1 MALTYEN
8 LIASWITHFLETTS
22 EAPETCAEIFYHP
35 GSEMRLTDVGGE
47 VHEARGI
54 ADIRRVY
61 EAFETR
67 FKHSRMYGLQLAV
80 FREAGRWCMSVEG
93 MHLQLNGHLMATKR
107 VFVLAFVPTV
117 EGGGHVILV
126 SKDTGEFRDRG
137 MLPAVPEGGLTPPKY
152 GGRAQGPRFFLA
164 GPTSIRSTSV
174 GQPNTNGSSNM
185 SSPLEPLSPDGS
197 NGSGGVGGSGD
208 SGGNNAPSFEQP
220 PQQQPQQQPEQ
231 QKAQQQQQQPA
242 PQEGDHDG
250 QVADPQQQPQQQPEQ
265 QQAAD
270 MATPAAP
277 VPEVPGAPANDNDAD
292 NDEEEEEEEEE
303 ETSEDGEGEGQGAA
317 DGDGGEGQDAANRA
331 DEAAGANQVGNVVG
345 RPPVVVQPR
354 VGGAVVA
361 AAPLVTLNDTGPTLE
376 ESVSMARARHPRPQ
390 QQAQPAQNGAGS
402 GHQGG
407 VRGGGARGHP
417 HGQRYWRERPDKVF
431 RNGAGIGAAPK
442 VVQGSVEP
450 SQWLFCSD
458 TPDDIDNL
466 SEKDCDTLLKRLNEA
481 IKYHIPHGKVLEI
494 EQPADIQR
502 IRDKSRHIP
511 YYKPPTFVFIK
522 MDSITTA
529 EAFLRLEARSKGQT
543 PYHQRG
549 AEGKPTGPSSPYA
562 AVLSPFGRL
571 TWRKSDREKRFGG
584 PSGRGGGSPASPGN
598 RGGGRGWCGGGP
610 PAGRGDAGRRGRG
623 AGADRGGM
631 RGARG
636 GPRGR

>member
-8 LIASWITHFLETTS
+8 LIASWITHFLETMS

-61 EAFETR
+61 EAYETR

-80 FREAGRWCMSVEG
+80 FREAGRWCLSVEG
-93 MHLQLNGHLMATKR
+93 MHLQLSGHLWAAKR

-117 EGGGHVILV
+117 EDGGCVILV

-137 MLPAVPEGGLTPPKY
+137 MHPALPAGGLAPPNY
-152 GGRAQGPRFFLA
+152 GGHAFGPRFPL

-174 GQPNTNGSSNM
+174 GQQNTNGSSNM
-185 SSPLEPLSPDGS
+185 SSPLEPLSSDGS
-197 NGSGGVGGSGD
+197 NGSGGSGG
-208 SGGNNAPSFEQP
+208 SGGNNAPS
-220 PQQQPQQQPEQ
+220 PE
-231 QKAQQQQQQPA
+231 QQQQP
-242 PQEGDHDG
+242 
-250 QVADPQQQPQQQPEQ
+250 QQPQQQPEQ
-265 QQAAD
+265 QQAQQQPQQPQQPAPQEGGHDGQVVADPHQQPAGDPVQQVAD

-277 VPEVPGAPANDNDAD
+277 VPEVPEAPADN
-292 NDEEEEEEEEE
+292 NDEEVHDEDED
-303 ETSEDGEGEGQGAA
+303 ETDEDGEFEGEENGAA
-317 DGDGGEGQDAANRA
+317 DGDGGEGQDATNGA
-331 DEAAGANQVGNVVG
+331 DEAAGANQVGVVVG

-354 VGGAVVA
+354 AGGAVVA
-361 AAPLVTLNDTGPTLE
+361 TAPLVTLNNTGPTLQ

-390 QQAQPAQNGAGS
+390 HQAQPAQNGAGS

-407 VRGGGARGHP
+407 GGGAGGHP
-417 HGQRYWRERPDKVF
+417 HGHGHGRERPQQVF
-431 RNGAGIGAAPK
+431 RNGAGIGAAPM
-442 VVQGSVEP
+442 VLQGSIEP

-458 TPDDIDNL
+458 TPDDIDTL
-466 SEKDCDTLLKRLNEA
+466 SEKDCDKLLKRLNEA
-481 IKYHIPHGKVLEI
+481 IKYHIPNGKVLEI
-494 EQPADIQR
+494 ERPAA
-502 IRDKSRHIP
+502 SRMANPNPHFS
-511 YYKPPTFVFIK
+511 PPTFVFIK

-562 AVLSPFGRL
+562 AGR
-571 TWRKSDREKRFGG
+571 TEEECGG
-584 PSGRGGGSPASPGN
+584 P
-598 RGGGRGWCGGGP
+598 
-610 PAGRGDAGRRGRG
+610 G
-623 AGADRGGM
+623 AGLAADDRSNNPIVPSST
-631 RGARG
+631 A
-636 GPRGR
+636 